1 MSNIRDVARIAGV
14 SVATVS
20 RALSAPEK
28 VSNESLAKV
37 KTAIAQ
43 VGYRPNMLAR
53 TPVRASGSF
62 DRTCTETEESHGP
75 PFDFEF
81 VAG

>member
-53 TPVRASGSF
+53 NFRSTRSYAVVVLVPDIANPL
-62 DRTCTETEESHGP
+62 DRKS
-75 PFDFEF
+75 
-81 VAG
+81 VV